1 MQIWRK
7 RESKRERE
15 RETEKERERGER
27 ESLSGRRKRVEKF
40 FLNISNCQS
49 FLAIPKAN

>member
-1 MQIWRK
+1 MEK
-7 RESKRERE
+7 ERERE
-15 RETEKERERGER
+15 RETERERQRKREGR